1 MAMTLDKLFNFDE
14 QTLARQVMNE
24 NKYKAQAAADKNGWG
39 NTVAG
44 FSRLTDNVIG
54 PGGILGVKDPL
65 LEKSSKI
72 ESILSESSSAKNE
85 DGTNMSP
92 LQMQKVILNRMQQDP
107 SLGKESLMLAEKI
120 ANDEATTSKIEY
132 DRAIK
137 EIQLGNTLDV
147 AQTNRDDKYA
157 RQSDRIVKQVER
169 KVIADPYFWRDEIK
183 SVLRGDEWFS
193 SDFEGDTTGAAL
205 EELTMKLIDA
215 RKTDANGNAT
225 GLMFNG
231 LQQALDTAK
240 KIIKDSNPETG
251 LTWWNDD
258 KINKGD
264 ITKLAINEISRRNG
278 RPENLVI
285 GSDKEGANEVTP
297 VGPEG
302 TTFVEMTPD
311 GRAVF
316 KYPDGREV
324 VAKGSN

>member
-85 DGTNMSP
+85 DGTDMSS

-120 ANDEATTSKIEY
+120 ATDEAATSKIIY
-132 DRAIK
+132 DRGVKGLELA
-137 EIQLGNTLDV
+137 NTLDV

-157 RQSDRIVKQVER
+157 RQSDRIFKQIER
-169 KVIADPYFWRDEIK
+169 KVKALPSFWKDEIK
-183 SVLRGDEWFS
+183 SVLRPMEGYL
-193 SDFEGDTTGAAL
+193 DFEGDTTGAAL
-205 EELTMKLIDA
+205 EELTMQLIDA

-285 GSDKEGANEVTP
+285 DSFKEGANEVTP

>member
-24 NKYKAQAAADKNGWG
+24 RKYAQTAANDKNGWG

-44 FSRLTDNVIG
+44 FSRLTDNVVG
-54 PGGILGVKDPL
+54 PGGLLGAKDPL

-72 ESILSESSSAKNE
+72 ESILLESSNIKNE
-85 DGTNMSP
+85 DGTAMTP
-92 LQMQKVILNRMQQDP
+92 IQMQKAILNRMQQDP

-120 ANDEATTSKIEY
+120 ANDEAALGKIGY
-132 DRAIK
+132 DRSIK
-137 EIQLGNTLDV
+137 ELELGNALTT
-147 AQTNRDDKYA
+147 AQSNREDKYA
-157 RQSDRIVKQVER
+157 KQTDRVVKQVDR
-169 KVIADPYFWRDEIK
+169 KVKADPDFWRTEIK

-193 SDFEGDTTGAAL
+193 SDFEGNTTGAAL
-205 EELTMKLIDA
+205 EELTMQLIDA
-215 RKTDANGNAT
+215 RKTDANGVAT

-251 LTWWNDD
+251 VTWWNDD
-258 KINKGD
+258 IIDKTKIME
-264 ITKLAINEISRRNG
+264 LAANEVAHRNG
-278 RPENLVI
+278 RTGNLPSAVE
-285 GSDKEGANEVTP
+285 GTSKETP
-297 VGPEG
+297 VGPAG